1 MAELEPPVVPDR
13 PFFRWVQQNKTF
25 DRMRRALRGIRPWKD
40 KSMNVYDVG
49 RFFFLGLVN
58 GSVST
63 RAAAISFRLF
73 VAFFPAMILLLS
85 IIPYTPL
92 ETEEVLISLE
102 QFFPKQAIELFE
114 STVSDLIGQRQGTLL
129 SVGVVLLLFYA
140 SNSVNAILLGF
151 GQSAHSAGPQQNWMV
166 FRLLSI
172 GLLLVLSVLLVVA
185 VFMIGFAGDA
195 LHWAEARGWLEGINI
210 PLVTGARWALS
221 FGLIYVAVTI
231 LYNVGDRSPHP
242 WEWWSI
248 GATGTTALFVVLTFT
263 FSWFIDQFASYNS
276 LYGSLGTLLIT
287 LLWLNSNSSILL
299 LGFELNAA
307 INRARTDAEKQLE
320 TPSS

>member
-1 MAELEPPVVPDR
+1 M
-13 PFFRWVQQNKTF
+13 
-25 DRMRRALRGIRPWKD
+25 
-40 KSMNVYDVG
+40 
-49 RFFFLGLVN
+49 
-58 GSVST
+58 
-63 RAAAISFRLF
+63 
-73 VAFFPAMILLLS
+73 
-85 IIPYTPL
+85 
-92 ETEEVLISLE
+92 
-102 QFFPKQAIELFE
+102 
-114 STVSDLIGQRQGTLL
+114 
-129 SVGVVLLLFYA
+129 
-140 SNSVNAILLGF
+140 
-151 GQSAHSAGPQQNWMV
+151 
-166 FRLLSI
+166 
-172 GLLLVLSVLLVVA
+172 
-185 VFMIGFAGDA
+185 
-195 LHWAEARGWLEGINI
+195 
-210 PLVTGARWALS
+210 S

-231 LYNVGDRSPHP
+231 LYNVGDRSPHR

>member
-1 MAELEPPVVPDR
+1 MAELEPPMVPDR
-13 PFFRWVQQNKTF
+13 PFFRWVQQNKVF
-25 DRMRRALRGIRPWKD
+25 DRLRRVLRGVRPWKD

-63 RAAAISFRLF
+63 RAAAISFRLV

-92 ETEEVLISLE
+92 ETEEVLLSLSSFSPSRPLNSLNRPFPTHRPTARNAPVRRCCAVAVLRFE
-102 QFFPKQAIELFE
+102 QCECHPAWVWTKCALRRP
-114 STVSDLIGQRQGTLL
+114 T
-129 SVGVVLLLFYA
+129 
-140 SNSVNAILLGF
+140 
-151 GQSAHSAGPQQNWMV
+151 AGWMV

-172 GLLLVLSVLLVVA
+172 GLVGA
-185 VFMIGFAGDA
+185 IGPVGARGVYDWFAGDV
-195 LHWAEARGWLEGINI
+195 LNWAEASGWLEGINI

-242 WEWWSI
+242 WQWWSI
-248 GATGTTALFVVLTFT
+248 GATGTTAFFVLLTFT

>member
-1 MAELEPPVVPDR
+1 
-13 PFFRWVQQNKTF
+13 
-25 DRMRRALRGIRPWKD
+25 
-40 KSMNVYDVG
+40 
-49 RFFFLGLVN
+49 
-58 GSVST
+58 
-63 RAAAISFRLF
+63 
-73 VAFFPAMILLLS
+73 MILLLS

-92 ETEEVLISLE
+92 ETEEVLLSLE
-102 QFFPKQAIELFE
+102 QFFPKQAIDLFE

-151 GQSAHSAGPQQNWMV
+151 GQSAHSAAPQQNWLV
-166 FRLLSI
+166 YRLVSI

-185 VFMIGFAGDA
+185 VFMIGFAGDV
-195 LHWAEARGWLEGINI
+195 LNWADAKGWLQGINL
-210 PLVTGARWALS
+210 PLVTLARWVLS

-231 LYNVGDRSPHP
+231 LYNVGNRANSR

-248 GATGTTALFVVLTFT
+248 GATGTTALFVILTFT

-299 LGFELNAA
+299 LGYELNAA
-307 INRARTDAEKQLE
+307 IHRARMDAEKQ
-320 TPSS
+320 

>member
-13 PFFRWVQQNKTF
+13 PFFRWVQRNRLF
-25 DRMRRALRGIRPWKD
+25 DRVRRLLRGVRPWKD

-73 VAFFPAMILLLS
+73 VSFFPAMILLLS

-92 ETEEVLISLE
+92 ETEEVLLSLE
-102 QFFPKQAIELFE
+102 QFFPKQAIDLFE

-151 GQSAHSAGPQQNWMV
+151 GQSAHSAAPQQNWLV
-166 FRLLSI
+166 YRLVSI

-185 VFMIGFAGDA
+185 VFMIGFAGDV
-195 LHWAEARGWLEGINI
+195 LNWADAKGWLEGINL
-210 PLVTGARWALS
+210 PLVTLARWVLS

-231 LYNVGDRSPHP
+231 LYNVGNRANSR

-248 GATGTTALFVVLTFT
+248 GATGTTALFVILTFT

-299 LGFELNAA
+299 LGYELNAA
-307 INRARTDAEKQLE
+307 IHRARMDAEKQ
-320 TPSS
+320 